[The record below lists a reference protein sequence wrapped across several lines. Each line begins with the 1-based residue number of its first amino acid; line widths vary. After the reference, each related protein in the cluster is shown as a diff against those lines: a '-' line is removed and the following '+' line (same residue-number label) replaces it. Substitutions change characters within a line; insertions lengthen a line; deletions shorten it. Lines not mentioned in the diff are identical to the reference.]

1 VWIDISE
8 FIEEKIR
15 IMKVYQSELGKHPF
29 PRSLEN
35 IKVLA
40 LYRGSQCNCKYAESF
55 MLLKEV
61 VL

>member
-29 PRSLEN
+29 PRSPEG
-35 IKVLA
+35 IKSLA
-40 LYRGSQCNCKYAESF
+40 MYRGLQANVGFAEAF

-61 VL
+61 G